1 MSELTLYKD
10 TEDGNTVISN
20 CFIDEYLADANDAQI
35 KVYLYLTRM
44 MNANRATSITD
55 IADKFNHT
63 EKDVCRS
70 LHYWEQK
77 GLLSLDYDQYGNI
90 NGIRLFSP
98 KSIKSHNNKMLNNSP
113 SFTPFVTLMPS
124 VMNATNTPA
133 MQKVSAVSTAI
144 PAPSMN
150 DSATAIEKPSYSLDD
165 LKAFKSREDT
175 AQILFIAEQ
184 YLKKTLSAND
194 IRSILFITDYLHF
207 SEDLIDYLLQYCVQR
222 DKKDFRYIEKVAI
235 NWAEENITTPK
246 EAKRYSSKYD
256 KSVYTI
262 MNALGKSSAPT
273 PKEVD
278 FIKRWNNELGFT
290 QDIILEACERTV
302 LATDKHRFEY
312 ADKILD
318 SWNKAG
324 VHHKKDI
331 EEADLQYK
339 KNMHSKSYTNNKAA
353 NTMFHQFQQND
364 YDFDALE
371 QKLLNRK

>member
-20 CFIDEYLADANDAQI
+20 YFIDEYLSDANDAQI

-77 GLLSLDYDQYGNI
+77 GLLSLDYDEYDNI

-98 KSIKSHNNKMLNNSP
+98 KSVKNRAGRTAKNAP
-113 SFTPFVTLMPS
+113 SFTPFVTLMPG
-124 VMNATNTPA
+124 VMNAGEAQTTAKVPEVPA
-133 MQKVSAVSTAI
+133 SD
-144 PAPSMN
+144 
-150 DSATAIEKPSYSLDD
+150 DSLSVIEKPSYSLDD
-165 LKAFKSREDT
+165 LKAFKNREDT

-207 SEDLIDYLLQYCVQR
+207 SEDLIDYLLQYCIQR

-235 NWAEENITTPK
+235 NWAQEKITTPK

-256 KSVYTI
+256 KTVYTI
-262 MNALGKSSAPT
+262 MNALGKSSSPT
-273 PKEVD
+273 NAEVD
-278 FIKRWNNELGFT
+278 FIKKWNNDFGFT

-312 ADKILD
+312 ADKILE

-324 VHHKKDI
+324 VHRKKDI
-331 EEADLQYK
+331 EEADAQYK
-339 KNMHSKSYTNNKAA
+339 KASQNKGYTNNRLA

-364 YDFDALE
+364 YDFNALE
-371 QKLLNRK
+371 QKLLDRK

>member
-63 EKDVCRS
+63 EKDICRS

-77 GLLSLDYDQYGNI
+77 GLLSLDYDEYGNI

-98 KSIKSHNNKMLNNSP
+98 KSIKSRINKVGKESP
-113 SFTPFVTLMPS
+113 SFTPFVTLMPGLVNGAES
-124 VMNATNTPA
+124 
-133 MQKVSAVSTAI
+133 QKS
-144 PAPSMN
+144 SMT
-150 DSATAIEKPSYSLDD
+150 SATSDPVSVTQKPAYSLDD

-222 DKKDFRYIEKVAI
+222 EKKDFRYIEKVAI
-235 NWAEENITTPK
+235 NWAEEKITTPK
-246 EAKRYSSKYD
+246 EAKKYVSKYD

-262 MNALGKSSAPT
+262 MNALGKSSSPT
-273 PKEVD
+273 PREVD
-278 FIKRWNNELGFT
+278 FIKRWNNEFGFT

-318 SWNKAG
+318 SWNRAG

-331 EEADLQYK
+331 EAVDDQYRK
-339 KNMHSKSYTNNKAA
+339 STQGMHNKPVATNKAA
-353 NTMFHQFQQND
+353 GTMFHQFQQND
-364 YDFDALE
+364 YDFDELE